1 MAGHSQNSQAAAP
14 PHRFSM
20 PRSGASSS
28 GLTVTVD
35 LSSVL
40 LSTAAHRRA
49 LHMQCITIPAG
60 MTDLRK
66 FEALLRAQPYGSF
79 LMSEELTFLRSTDGG
94 IAEVKDSTF
103 SFRGATVLKV
113 APADPAYRDADMLCL
128 PCGAAPPQPA
138 DILPAIDSGLR
149 LHPKQSGALPDSR
162 NPLQRRA
169 SAAAS
174 AALAADH
181 TARQAGGAEIC
192 DVSNSVRF
200 ADSLTAA
207 MGLPV
212 APTRADFL
220 NAVQNMRQSQGFGLA
235 ASLGPSVG
243 LPGVLKDSEGR
254 VMPAAAGPYDRAWLG
269 ERRTCAHC
277 NILQWKDCF
286 HPFVWD
292 RKNGRSCVCLD
303 CEARLKCSSCE
314 RVLSHNAFSINQKR
328 YRWNGTTCCRDAGTG
343 KLECNCKRNCNDCI
357 GVASA
362 AKVAEAAAKVLKRC
376 GALQYILFFFWK
388 KVWVAG
394 ATDRRL
400 ASQDAMAGLQESA
413 ETPDEDPVVTERRLE
428 QEEEASAAAKAQAL
442 VKAGGLPA
450 GTLLELRSYSDE
462 GVAGSNES
470 PAGDVCKHDMV
481 DQCVELTVDWKPG
494 DLRVVVRSECDDDFL
509 HTIDGDGVAGSVSV
523 SASDAVPAGYPSGW
537 IGVVQANTGTEV
549 RRGSVQVFHGFCDR
563 QEIEC
568 ANGERIEVP
577 TEVGYLAVGRV
588 VRIVEE
594 LNDRVL
600 IEDVGAV
607 DCDMVTN
614 YDMYLEFDDERTP
627 RPFDD
632 RGEDP
637 DAYSV
642 YDDRSVTQDAGDTG
656 SGCVIEMCARAN
668 KKLLEKSVRRS
679 CVWLPVDSF
688 CKHSLPAQI
697 EVDSTS

>member
-14 PHRFSM
+14 PHRISM
-20 PRSGASSS
+20 LRSGASSS

-40 LSTAAHRRA
+40 QGTAVQRRA
-49 LHMQCITIPAG
+49 LQLQCITIPAG
-60 MTDLRK
+60 LNDLHA
-66 FEALLRAQPYGSF
+66 FERLLRTQSYGDY
-79 LMSEELTFLRSTDGG
+79 LIGEEFAYLRSTDGG
-94 IAEVKDSTF
+94 TAEVKDSTF
-103 SFRGATVLKV
+103 SFRGAALLTVV
-113 APADPAYRDADMLCL
+113 PADPAYRDADMLCL
-128 PCGAAPPQPA
+128 PCGVMPPLPA
-138 DILPAIDSGLR
+138 DILPAIDTGLHLLPR
-149 LHPKQSGALPDSR
+149 QIGASDSR
-162 NPLQRRA
+162 NPLQQRA
-169 SAAAS
+169 SAAAR
-174 AALAADH
+174 AAGAADH
-181 TARQAGGAEIC
+181 ITRQSGGNDMR
-192 DVSNSVRF
+192 DVSNGVRF
-200 ADSLTAA
+200 ADSLAA
-207 MGLPV
+207 ARDLPV

-220 NAVQNMRQSQGFGLA
+220 NALQNGRQSQGLAGQKGEFGPSAGLA
-235 ASLGPSVG
+235 
-243 LPGVLKDSEGR
+243 GVLKDSEGR
-254 VMPAAAGPYDRAWLG
+254 VMPAAAGLYDRAQLG

-292 RKNGRSCVCLD
+292 RQNGRSCVCLD

-362 AKVAEAAAKVLKRC
+362 VKVAEAAAKVLKRC

-388 KVWVAG
+388 KVWVAC
-394 ATDRRL
+394 ATERRL

-442 VKAGGLPA
+442 VKAGGLPVGA
-450 GTLLELRSYSDE
+450 LLELRSYSDE

-470 PAGDVCKHDMV
+470 PAGDVCKHDLV
-481 DQCVELTVDWKPG
+481 DQCVELTVDWKPD

-523 SASDAVPAGYPSGW
+523 SASDAVPAGYPPGW

-568 ANGERIEVP
+568 ANGERTEVP

-627 RPFDD
+627 RCFDD

-637 DAYSV
+637 DAYTV
-642 YDDRSVTQDAGDTG
+642 YDGRSIYG
-656 SGCVIEMCARAN
+656 SGCWRWWLRMCDRDVCSCQQETVGEECQT
-668 KKLLEKSVRRS
+668 LLCMVASRLFLQAFIACS
-679 CVWLPVDSF
+679 D
-688 CKHSLPAQI
+688 
-697 EVDSTS
+697 